1 MRKLLFIVALAF
13 ALPVIAQAQD
23 SPRTE
28 IFGGYSYLR
37 LDEDLNDDRDLNGW
51 NASVNQNIFK
61 WLGFKADFSG
71 HYGNSTVLLGTGAD
85 LNTYFFLFGPQF
97 SLRKYKRYQP
107 FGHVLF
113 GAVRSDVDAF
123 VSGGP
128 HANDTAFAMAVGGG
142 LDVKVLDKLS
152 VRLFQA
158 DYILTRFNDDNQ
170 SNFRAS
176 TGLVL
181 RLGKID

>member
-1 MRKLLFIVALAF
+1 MRKLFIIAALAL
-13 ALPVIAQAQD
+13 ALPIIAQAQD

-37 LDEDLNDDRDLNGW
+37 LDNDLNDDRDLNGW
-51 NASVNQNIFK
+51 NASVNQNIIK

-71 HYGNSTVLLGTGAD
+71 HYGNSLVLLGTGAD
-85 LNTYFFLFGPQF
+85 LNTHLFLFGPQF
-97 SLRKYKRYQP
+97 SLRKFDRFQP

-113 GAVRSDVDAF
+113 GVVRADVSSF

-128 HANDTAFAMAVGGG
+128 SFDDTAFAMAVGGG

-158 DYILTRFNDDNQ
+158 DYILTRFADDNQ

-176 TGLVL
+176 AGVVL